1 MFVEFCWMRKGRQA
15 MKDYDN
21 QPTVCIVGSI
31 NMDVT
36 ISTDKIPEQGETV
49 IGGTFATYFGGKGA
63 NQAVSAARAGV
74 NVKMIGAVGEDDF
87 GHTSLTHLRSE
98 NIDTTAVD
106 MLPDVSTGVANI
118 ILTEQ
123 DNRIIVAS
131 GANFEVTPEI
141 IVSNEQQIKESD
153 VVLLQLELPIETV
166 QRAIEMAYQ
175 HNVPVILNPAPY
187 AALSKETLEMCTYMT
202 PNEIEL
208 TDMLKLMSF
217 ESIKEKLIV
226 TLGSYGVSY
235 YDQGDERQVEG
246 YDVAVKDTTG
256 AGDTFNGVL
265 AAMTAKKWSTVEA
278 IRFANAAAGLSIT
291 KEGAQSGMPT
301 LNEIYSFIEN
311 KKQ

>member
-1 MFVEFCWMRKGRQA
+1 MT
-15 MKDYDN
+15 DNDN
-21 QPTVCIVGSI
+21 QPTVCVVGSI

-36 ISTDKIPEQGETV
+36 ISTDRIPAQGETV
-49 IGGTFATYFGGKGA
+49 IGGNFATYFGGKGA
-63 NQAVSAARAGV
+63 NQAVAAARAGA
-74 NVKMIGAVGEDDF
+74 NVKMIGAVGADDF
-87 GHTSLTHLRSE
+87 GHTSLTHLQSE

-106 MLPDVSTGVANI
+106 MMPDVSTGVANI

-141 IVSNEQQIKESD
+141 IASNEQQIKDSD
-153 VVLLQLELPIETV
+153 VVLLQLELPIKTV
-166 QRAIEMAYQ
+166 QRAIQIANR
-175 HNVPVILNPAPY
+175 HGVPVILNPAPY

-208 TDMLKLMSF
+208 ADMLQLVPF
-217 ESIKEKLIV
+217 EVMKEKLIV

-265 AAMTAKKWSTVEA
+265 AAMIAKKWSTVEA

-291 KEGAQSGMPT
+291 KEGAQRGVPT
-301 LNEIYSFIEN
+301 LNEIYSFIET